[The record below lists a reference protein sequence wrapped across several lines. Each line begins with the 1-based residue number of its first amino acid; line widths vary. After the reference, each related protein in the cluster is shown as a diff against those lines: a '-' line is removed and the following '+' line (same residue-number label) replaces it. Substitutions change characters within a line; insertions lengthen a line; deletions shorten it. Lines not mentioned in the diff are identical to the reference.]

1 MKTILT
7 LSSLILLLFT
17 FSNCS
22 KENSSKWLLADVYVV
37 EDSTG
42 LPIANKEIKLF
53 YKYDPIL
60 GEVQDEDLI
69 LGKTNDKG
77 FLSVE
82 HKVVRRM
89 LGFQIGTETSGPN
102 YNYFNKKVSVS
113 VKKKNKVYFT
123 L

>member
-7 LSSLILLLFT
+7 LSSLILLLLT

-22 KENSSKWLLADVYVV
+22 KENSSKWLLADVYIV

-42 LPIANKEIKLF
+42 LPLANREITLF
-53 YKYDPIL
+53 YWYDGII
-60 GEVQDEDLI
+60 GETQDEKLS
-69 LGKTNDKG
+69 LGKTDKNG
-77 FLSVE
+77 YLKVE
-82 HKVVRRM
+82 EKVTNRM
-89 LGFQIGTETSGPN
+89 DGFQIGTEVSGPN
-102 YNYFNKKVSVS
+102 YNYFYKKVSVS